1 MFIDCNIYNT
11 KESFLNF
18 FKENLDEMYAAN
30 YDALIDALVGYD
42 GELIIDV
49 VDIENNEDFMNI
61 VEVFEII
68 MNENSKIEINLLG

>member
-1 MFIDCNIYNT
+1 MFVDCNIYDT

-42 GELIIDV
+42 GELIIDI
-49 VDIENNEDFMNI
+49 VDIENNKDFMNI
-61 VEVFEII
+61 IEVFEII
-68 MNENSKIEINLLG
+68 INENPKIGLNLI